1 MASCDNCKKGAVLP
15 GEPTGT
21 MVNGAYFAAGPEGNK
36 SRAIILLTDIFGL
49 PLVNCK
55 IMADNISK
63 RLECDCWVPD
73 LFDGKP
79 PITVDKLKVPE
90 RVGEKVHW
98 FSLIFNALP
107 SLPAMLRNRPTV
119 AYPKAEKFVKD
130 LKAEKKYEKLGAVGY
145 CFGGTLAVSMAS
157 TDLLNSVVI
166 CHPGSITPEAVEAM
180 KVRHTLCHT
189 HTVSQKYIHASRF
202 LTQVPSAWACAEE
215 DMGFKPAMRRKAEE
229 ILASRK
235 DKENFVEYEF
245 KDYKGTVH
253 GFAAR
258 PNLAYPEVK
267 AGYEGAFEQT
277 IEWFK
282 KTIPTT

>member
-1 MASCDNCKKGAVLP
+1 MASCSNCKKGAVLP

-21 MVNGAYFAAGPEGNK
+21 MVNGAYFAAGPEGNT

-55 IMADNISK
+55 IIADNISK

-79 PITVDKLKVPE
+79 PITTDKLKVPE
-90 RVGEKVHW
+90 RVGEKINW
-98 FSLIFNALP
+98 FSLLYNALP
-107 SLPAMLRNRPTV
+107 SFPAMLRNRPTV
-119 AYPKAEKFVKD
+119 AYPKAEKFVRE
-130 LKAEKKYEKLGAVGY
+130 LQVEKKYGKLGAVGY

-166 CHPGSITPEAVEAM
+166 CHPGSVTEAAVQAI
-180 KVRHTLCHT
+180 K
-189 HTVSQKYIHASRF
+189 I
-202 LTQVPSAWACAEE
+202 PSAWACAEE
-215 DMGFKPAMRRKAEE
+215 DMGFKPEIRRKAEE
-229 ILASRK
+229 TLASRK
-235 DKENFVEYEF
+235 GKDNFVEYEF

-277 IEWFK
+277 IEWFQ
-282 KTIPTT
+282 KTLPI